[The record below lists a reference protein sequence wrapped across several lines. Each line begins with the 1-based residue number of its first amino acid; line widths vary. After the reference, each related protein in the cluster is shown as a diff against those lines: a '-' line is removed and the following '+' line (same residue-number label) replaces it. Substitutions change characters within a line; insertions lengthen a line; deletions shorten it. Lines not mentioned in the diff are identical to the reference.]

1 MRFCHLSFILCFLLS
16 FFPHKIFAQD
26 SIVSQG
32 AMVSESSVVFQS
44 TVASQGN
51 WWLSVLSDSPIEQ
64 VKQTLK
70 QDGAWYECDAELDVD
85 TYCLDAFSYYHQRW
99 YGEMSIREHEVQL
112 SFMMAYQ
119 AQNLSDAI
127 LNLRKDG
134 FVISHVKIAD
144 ERFDVISSLKEKE
157 PEMVDKALIMFINR
171 YSQNEPRTI
180 NWVLASEF
188 DSVKPRLNV
197 VLRSDGELIH
207 LDVIRF

>member
-1 MRFCHLSFILCFLLS
+1 MRFRHLSFILCFLLS
-16 FFPHKIFAQD
+16 FFPHKIFAQGT
-26 SIVSQG
+26 IFSQG
-32 AMVSESSVVFQS
+32 

-51 WWLSVLSDSPIEQ
+51 WWLSVLSDSSIEQ
-64 VKQTLK
+64 VKQTFE
-70 QDGAWYECDAELDVD
+70 QDGAWYECDAELDGD
-85 TYCLDAFSYYHQRW
+85 THCLDEFSYYHQTW
-99 YGEMSIREHEVQL
+99 YGEMSMREHEVQL

-144 ERFDVISSLKEKE
+144 ERFDVISSLKEKT